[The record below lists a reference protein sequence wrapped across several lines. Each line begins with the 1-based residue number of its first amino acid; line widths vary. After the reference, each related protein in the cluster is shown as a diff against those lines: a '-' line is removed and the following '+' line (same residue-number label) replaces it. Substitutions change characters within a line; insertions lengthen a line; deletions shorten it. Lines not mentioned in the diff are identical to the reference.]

1 LQSSLASA
9 TTRERDDLRLFGPV
23 ARRETG
29 TEIKIGGDAMNPGVM
44 GCVERGTKFRLLKI
58 HLLMIS
64 AGIATGLACSKNNS
78 MDNCPAV
85 DSGASDTPVAVEIP
99 DAQVTADPL
108 AGLPTAQQITF
119 TTLFKSPQVIEGLT
133 ADSAGNLYSAGRLG
147 TPCGVFRV
155 PSGGGTGVLVG
166 NIMQPCNANG
176 LVFNPAGDLFI
187 GEGDHI
193 WKLTPNEQSPPTAT
207 AFATGVPSAN
217 GLAFDKGGNL
227 WASDGTTGQG
237 RVWRIAGDGTPTEV
251 FRTQAMANDANV
263 VVTGA
268 DGGTDGGGT
277 MVGGVGRDP
286 RALPPGTLTFTAAG
300 RAAADTNGS
309 VGVVANG
316 LAFTADG
323 RTLFVADTARGAI
336 WKVTFDA
343 QGALTS
349 PVGCDTTFSAD
360 TLCLTNVFVAHPY
373 LEGLDG
379 IALDVA
385 GNIWGVANERQA
397 VVVVTP
403 AGAVREVFRN
413 SPSATT
419 KLRNTG
425 PLEFP
430 TSPFLVDKKLCIT
443 QSDTSRRDNAPN
455 TLGEV
460 GPGIAGPVLGKISC
474 MDQLLP
480 QAGLVLPI
488 R

>member
-1 LQSSLASA
+1 MNIDFMRW
-9 TTRERDDLRLFGPV
+9 TERGV
-23 ARRETG
+23 
-29 TEIKIGGDAMNPGVM
+29 KIGW
-44 GCVERGTKFRLLKI
+44 
-58 HLLMIS
+58 LMVS
-64 AGIATGLACSKNNS
+64 AGLVAASVSCSKNS
-78 MDNCPAV
+78 MDTCPIAISL
-85 DSGASDTPVAVEIP
+85 DSGASDTPVAVEIA
-99 DAQVTADPL
+99 DAQAPGDPL

-119 TTLFKSPQVIEGLT
+119 TTLYTTPQVIEGLT
-133 ADSAGNLYSAGRLG
+133 ADSAGNLYSAGRVG
-147 TPCGVFRV
+147 TPCGVYRV
-155 PSGGGTGVLVG
+155 PAGGGAGVLVG
-166 NIMQPCNANG
+166 NITQPCNASG
-176 LVFNPAGDLFI
+176 LVFNTAGDLFI

-193 WKLTPNEQSPPTAT
+193 WKLTPSEQTPPTAT
-207 AFATGVPSAN
+207 AFASGVPGAN
-217 GLAFDKGGNL
+217 GLAFDKAGNI
-227 WASDGTTGQG
+227 WVSDGVTGQG
-237 RVWRIAGDGTPTEV
+237 RVWKVASDGTPTEV
-251 FRTQAMANDANV
+251 FRVQPMANDVNV
-263 VVTGA
+263 VTVGAADGGA
-268 DGGTDGGGT
+268 DGGAAAGT

-286 RALPPGTLTFTAAG
+286 RALPPGSLNFTAAG

-309 VGVVANG
+309 VAVVANG

-323 RTLFVADTARGAI
+323 RTLFIADTARGAI

-343 QGALTS
+343 QGALQS
-349 PVGCDTTFSAD
+349 PVGCDTTFPGD
-360 TLCLTNVFVAHPY
+360 TLCLTNVFVAHPI

-385 GNIWGVANERQA
+385 GDIWGVANERQA

-403 AGAVREVFRN
+403 SGAVREVFRN

-460 GPGIAGPVLGKISC
+460 GPGMTGPVLGKISC
-474 MDQLLP
+474 MDQALP
-480 QAGLVLPI
+480 QAGLALPI